1 MLSLILKELRSR
13 KNITQSDLASAL
25 GVSLGAV
32 GNWESNKRMPDYE
45 TLKKLADYFDVSID
59 YLLGRE
65 TKKAPGVQDNGGS
78 NVITIAARDGGVI
91 ERKLSD
97 DQLNALKAILD
108 QMPELDNNNI

>member
-1 MLSLILKELRSR
+1 MRIKELRKKKGLSQ
-13 KNITQSDLASAL
+13 KQLAEMLNVAATTL
-25 GVSLGAV
+25 GY
-32 GNWESNKRMPDYE
+32 WEKEIYEPNTE
-45 TLKKLADYFDVSID
+45 TLKKIADIFNVSID

-65 TKKAPGVQDNGGS
+65 TKKAPGLQYDGET

-108 QMPELDNNNI
+108 QMPETGNDDL